1 MAKATRD
8 FKLHLELTEDEANDL
23 YIHLNPKYI
32 PNKADAIKRAIVEA
46 LGYTPREAPD
56 L

>member
-8 FKLHLELTEDEANDL
+8 FKVRLELTEGEACDL
-23 YIHLNPKYI
+23 FIHLNPKYI
-32 PNKADAIKRAIVEA
+32 PNTADDIKAAIKQA
-46 LGYTPREAPD
+46 LGYEPVEAPA